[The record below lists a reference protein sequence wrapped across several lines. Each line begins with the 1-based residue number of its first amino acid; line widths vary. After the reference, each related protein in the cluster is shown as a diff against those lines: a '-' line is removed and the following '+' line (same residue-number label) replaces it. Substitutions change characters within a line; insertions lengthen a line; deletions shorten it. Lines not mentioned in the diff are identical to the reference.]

1 MAPTYLLSEKIIAKI
16 NMSKDKWKPR
26 ITLLRMD
33 KRIKGREE
41 VWISGIKWK
50 YGESDEVICRFSLN
64 RDWELGTK

>member
-41 VWISGIKWK
+41 AWISGIKW
-50 YGESDEVICRFSLN
+50 
-64 RDWELGTK
+64 

>member
-16 NMSKDKWKPR
+16 NMSKDKGKPR

-41 VWISGIKWK
+41 V
-50 YGESDEVICRFSLN
+50 
-64 RDWELGTK
+64 